1 MSKKFTFKTS
11 RGWDYT
17 MFAKNKKEAINRF
30 AKEIGPG
37 VAYEI
42 VEG

>member
-1 MSKKFTFKTS
+1 MSNNRFTFKT
-11 RGWDYT
+11 RMGWDYT
-17 MFAKNKKEAINRF
+17 MFTKNKKEAINRF

-42 VEG
+42 V